1 MIPQTR
7 EEYLKHMGIDQPDY
21 GSKAVIKREV
31 LKWAKRK
38 GYRTS
43 AFHKMP
49 KAQLRAIALSHKS
62 EL

>member
-1 MIPQTR
+1 MIPQSKA
-7 EEYLKHMGIDQPDY
+7 EYDKMMGLGQPDY
-21 GSKAVIKREV
+21 GSRAVIKRDV

-49 KAQLRAIALSHKS
+49 KAQLKAIANKHI
-62 EL
+62 